1 MKIILIGPGIKP
13 IPPKGWGA
21 VESVVWDYYVNLKKQ
36 KHNVIILNDKNL
48 QNVINKCNIE
58 NPDIIH
64 IMYDDHIKIAPF
76 LNCKII
82 IYTSHFAYI
91 THPLFKTKYSGYY
104 LSHFKQ
110 AITHKNKIYIF
121 AISEQIRQL
130 FIQDGFPEEKIFLVH
145 NGAREEEFIYKEICE
160 KPNKSIYLAKIEQ
173 RKRQYVY
180 QTIESID
187 FAGNYSNSPFDIKR
201 SNYLGEWTK
210 PVLYK
215 NLTNYANLVLLSDGE
230 ADPLV
235 TKEALIAGLGVV
247 VSECASANLDRTL
260 PFINVIPDN
269 KLNDLDYIKE
279 VVERN
284 RIQSVKNRKKI
295 REYALNKFSWENVV
309 KLYLKTINE
318 NINL

>member
-1 MKIILIGPGIKP
+1 MKIILIGPGVKP

-21 VESVVWDYYVNLKKQ
+21 VESLVWDYYINLTKQ
-36 KHNVIILNDKNL
+36 KHNVIILNERNL
-48 QNVINKCNIE
+48 QNVINKCNVE

-64 IMYDDHIKIAPF
+64 IMYDDHIRLVPH
-76 LNCKII
+76 LSCKHIF
-82 IYTSHFAYI
+82 YTNHFAYI
-91 THPLFKTKYSGYY
+91 TNPNFKNKCAGYY
-104 LSHFKQ
+104 NNFFKK
-110 AITHKNKIYIF
+110 AITYKDKIYIF

-130 FIQDGFPEEKIFLVH
+130 FIQEGFPKEKIFLVH
-145 NGAREEEFIYKEICE
+145 NGAREEEFTYKEVCE

-173 RKRQYVY
+173 RKKQYLY
-180 QTIESID
+180 QNNESID
-187 FAGNYSNSPFDIKR
+187 FAGNYSNSPFNTKVK
-201 SNYLGEWTK
+201 NYLGEWTK

-260 PFINVIPDN
+260 PFVDVIPDN
-269 KLNDLDYIKE
+269 KLNDLEYVKNVIYK
-279 VVERN
+279 N
-284 RIQSVKNRKKI
+284 RIQSVKNRTQI
-295 REYALNKFSWENVV
+295 REYALNKFSWENVI

-318 NINL
+318 NIII